1 MSDEGASAGSGPKP
15 EAVLVAV
22 DFSPC
27 SLRALRLA
35 LEWLPE
41 GREVVVLHVID
52 TELAQRIER
61 AGAGTRESAM
71 GKMRAFA
78 ETEIARLVAEHGDG
92 KFETMIAEG
101 LPFAQI
107 CKVATD
113 LDCDLIVMGKYGS
126 APEVQDLLFGGT
138 AEKVVRAA
146 RQPVL
151 CVP

>member
-1 MSDEGASAGSGPKP
+1 VTGDIAADPNAQKP

-41 GREVVVLHVID
+41 GREVVVLHVVD
-52 TELAQRIER
+52 VELAQRMER
-61 AGAGTRESAM
+61 AGAGTQEAAI
-71 GKMRAFA
+71 GKMRTFA
-78 ETEIARLVAEHGDG
+78 ETELARLVAELGRG
-92 KFETMIAEG
+92 KFETMVAEG

-107 CKVATD
+107 CKIATD

-126 APEVQDLLFGGT
+126 APEVKDLLFGGT